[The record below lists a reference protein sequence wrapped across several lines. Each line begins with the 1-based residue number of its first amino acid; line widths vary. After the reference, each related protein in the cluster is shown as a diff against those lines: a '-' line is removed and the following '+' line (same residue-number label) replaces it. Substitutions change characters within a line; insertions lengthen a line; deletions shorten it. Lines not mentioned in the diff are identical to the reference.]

1 MRMGREGKK
10 RFCPFVPTTFSNSR
24 NLAMQCLA
32 PFMVYGH
39 TYILFSTSPILL
51 RMNSAWVSFS
61 SCVFSSLH
69 VVPSKPCEHDRYTQS
84 SCTGV
89 FTRALAIFSLL
100 SKTSKAAGPF
110 RTALQ
115 VSLHTH
121 RRRLSLPPI
130 LCYHS
135 LLYVHPSRPPYR
147 KFLLAGCKGLCGF
160 LSWRTFR
167 QAD

>member
-1 MRMGREGKK
+1 MLGMRMRYEDGREGKK
-10 RFCPFVPTTFSNSR
+10 RFCPFVPMTFSNSR

-32 PFMVYGH
+32 PIHGLWTHLYTFLYL
-39 TYILFSTSPILL
+39 TILL

-61 SCVFSSLH
+61 SCDFSSLH

-100 SKTSKAAGPF
+100 SKTSKAAGLF

-121 RRRLSLPPI
+121 RRHLSPPPI

-147 KFLLAGCKGLCGF
+147 KFFLAGCKGLCGF
-160 LSWRTFR
+160 LS
-167 QAD
+167 